1 VTTPEPGSIFGYHDR
16 SPQDEP
22 DELTPI
28 VVAGEPSLL
37 GDHDLHLFNEGT
49 HRYLHRHLGA
59 HPIEHDGRPG
69 TWFGVWAP
77 SAGSVSVIGDFNQW
91 DPAADPLRVR
101 GSSGIWEGWIPGIG
115 AGTLYKFHVVGP
127 SGRTFEKADP
137 MAAMAE
143 VPPNT
148 ASVVWDL
155 AYTWGD
161 DEWTAARAERNGLDA
176 PISIYELHVGS
187 WGKVAGS
194 SGRFPTYREVAEPLA
209 DHLEAHGF
217 THVELLPVMEHPFYG
232 SWGYQCTGYFA
243 PTSRYG
249 TPQDL
254 MYLVD
259 HMHQRGIGVIL
270 DWVPSHFPADAHGL
284 GYFDGTNLYEHQDR
298 RLGHHPDWD
307 SLIFNYGRH
316 EVRAFLISSAVSW
329 LDRYHLDGLRV
340 DAVAS
345 MLYRDY
351 SREEGDWI
359 PNEFGGRENLEA
371 IGLLRDVNTAVYT
384 EFPGVATYAEEST
397 AWPMVSRP
405 TYVGGLGFGFKW
417 DMGWMHDTLEHF
429 QRDPIH
435 RRFHYHELTFRG
447 VYYATENYTLPL
459 SHDEV
464 VHGKGSLLTKMPG
477 DRWQQL
483 ASLRLLYAYQWAQP
497 GKKLL
502 FMGAELAQESE
513 WNHDAAL
520 EWHRLDDP
528 AHAGVARCVADLNAL
543 YRDVPALHELDCEAR
558 GFEWVEASDSTNN
571 VLAFL
576 RHAADGSTPP
586 VLAVFNLT
594 PVVHHN
600 YRLGVPS
607 PGRWVER
614 LNTDADLY
622 GGSGVGN
629 MGAAETVPVPSHGR
643 YHSVVLTLP
652 PLGAL
657 FLQPESQPAPAAL
670 P

>member
-1 VTTPEPGSIFGYHDR
+1 M
-16 SPQDEP
+16 
-22 DELTPI
+22 
-28 VVAGEPSLL
+28 L

-59 HPIEHDGRPG
+59 HPIAHEGRPG

-77 SAGSVSVIGDFNQW
+77 SGREVSVVGDFNQW
-91 DPAADPLRVR
+91 DPTADPLRPR
-101 GSSGIWEGWIPGIG
+101 GASGIWEGWIPGIG
-115 AGTLYKFHVVGP
+115 AGTLYKYSIVGP

-137 MAAMAE
+137 FATLAE

-148 ASVVWDL
+148 ASVIWDL
-155 AYTWGD
+155 DHTWRD
-161 DEWTAARAERNGLDA
+161 DDWMSTRAQRNAIDA
-176 PISIYELHVGS
+176 PISIYEVHLGS

-194 SGRFPTYREVAEPLA
+194 DGRFPTYREIAEPLA
-209 DHLEAHGF
+209 DHVEAHGF
-217 THVELLPVMEHPFYG
+217 THVELMPVMEHPFYG

-249 TPQDL
+249 SPQDL
-254 MYLVD
+254 MYLVEVL
-259 HMHQRGIGVIL
+259 HQRGIGVL
-270 DWVPSHFPADAHGL
+270 VDWVPSHFPADAHGL
-284 GYFDGTNLYEHQDR
+284 GYFDGTNLFEHQDR

-329 LDRYHLDGLRV
+329 LDRYHIDGIRV

-351 SREEGDWI
+351 SRDDGEWI
-359 PNEFGGRENLEA
+359 PNEYGGRENLEA
-371 IGLLRDVNTAVYT
+371 ISLLREMNTAT
-384 EFPGVATYAEEST
+384 FAEFPGTTTFAEEST

-405 TYVGGLGFGFKW
+405 VYVGGLGFGFKW
-417 DMGWMHDTLEHF
+417 DMGWMHDTLQHF

-435 RRFHYHELTFRG
+435 RQHHYHELTFRG
-447 VYYATENYTLPL
+447 VYYSTENYTLPL

-464 VHGKGSLLTKMPG
+464 VHGKGSLLDKMPG

-502 FMGAELAQESE
+502 FMGCELAQETE
-513 WNHDAAL
+513 WNHEATL
-520 EWHRLDDP
+520 EWERLDDP
-528 AHAGVARCVADLNAL
+528 AHAGVARVIADLNEL
-543 YRDVPALHELDCEAR
+543 YRSLPALHEQDCADE
-558 GFEWVEASDSTNN
+558 GFEWVEASDTTNN
-571 VLAFL
+571 VVAFL
-576 RHAADGSTPP
+576 RHGADDEATPP

-594 PVVHHN
+594 PNVHYN

-607 PGRWVER
+607 AGFWVER
-614 LNTDADLY
+614 LNTDAELY

-629 MGAAETVPVPSHGR
+629 LGGVESLPVPSHGR

-657 FLQPESQPAPAAL
+657 YLQLDRAD
-670 P
+670 

>member
-1 VTTPEPGSIFGYHDR
+1 MADEPVPAPSSAEVVPGS
-16 SPQDEP
+16 
-22 DELTPI
+22 
-28 VVAGEPSLL
+28 SLL

-59 HPIEHDGRPG
+59 HPVEHEGRPG

-77 SAGSVSVIGDFNQW
+77 SAREVSVIGDFNQW
-91 DPAADPLRVR
+91 DPAADPLQPR
-101 GSSGIWEGWIPGIG
+101 GASGIWEGWIPGIG
-115 AGTLYKFHVVGP
+115 AGTLYKFNIVAP
-127 SGRTFEKADP
+127 SGRVLEKADP
-137 MAAMAE
+137 MATMAE

-155 AYTWGD
+155 SYGWD
-161 DEWTAARAERNGLDA
+161 DAEWMAQRAARNTPDA
-176 PISIYELHVGS
+176 PISIYEVHLGS
-187 WGKVAGS
+187 WGRAVAS
-194 SGRFPTYREVAEPLA
+194 SGRFPTYRELAEPLA
-209 DHLEAHGF
+209 DHVEAHGF
-217 THVELLPVMEHPFYG
+217 THVELLPVSEHPFYG

-254 MYLVD
+254 MAMVD
-259 HMHQRGIGVIL
+259 LLHRRGIGVIV

-284 GYFDGTNLYEHQDR
+284 GFFDGTNLYEHEDR

-316 EVRAFLISSAVSW
+316 EVRSFLISSAIAW
-329 LDRYHLDGLRV
+329 LDRYHIDGIRV

-351 SREEGDWI
+351 SRKDGEWI

-371 IGLLRDVNTAVYT
+371 IGLLRDLNTAVYG
-384 EFPGVATYAEEST
+384 EFPDVATYAEEST

-417 DMGWMHDTLEHF
+417 DMGWMHDTLQHF

-435 RRFHYHELTFRG
+435 RQHHYHELTFRG

-464 VHGKGSLLTKMPG
+464 VHGKGSLLNKMPG
-477 DRWQQL
+477 DRWQQF

-497 GKKLL
+497 GKKLT
-502 FMGAELAQESE
+502 FMGGEIAQDTE
-513 WNHDAAL
+513 WNHEDVL
-520 EWHRLDDP
+520 PWHLLDDP
-528 AHAGVARCVADLNAL
+528 AHAGVSQFVGDLNRLYRAHPALFEQDCVA
-543 YRDVPALHELDCEAR
+543 E
-558 GFEWVEASDSTNN
+558 GFEWVEASDAVNN
-571 VLAFL
+571 VVAFL
-576 RHAADGSTPP
+576 RHSAGDDEPP

-600 YRLGVPS
+600 YRLGVPTS
-607 PGRWVER
+607 GFWAER
-614 LNTDADLY
+614 LNSDAEVY

-629 MGAAETVPVPSHGR
+629 MGGAESVPVPSHGR
-643 YHSVVLTLP
+643 FNSVVLTLP
-652 PLGAL
+652 PVGAL
-657 FLQPESQPAPAAL
+657 FLQLDGGATPAADV
-670 P
+670 